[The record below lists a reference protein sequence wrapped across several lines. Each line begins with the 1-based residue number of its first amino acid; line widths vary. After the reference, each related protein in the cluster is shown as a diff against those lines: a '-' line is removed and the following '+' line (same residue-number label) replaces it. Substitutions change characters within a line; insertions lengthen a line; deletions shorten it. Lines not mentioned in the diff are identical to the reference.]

1 MMKTG
6 AIYLLYILA
15 VFSMLCG
22 CRTPR
27 NTEAAV
33 QRDYSGDLLG
43 LSRQMDS
50 LRASFELSRRRI
62 TDKLSNLKLEHTT
75 TYYTLPDSAGRQYPV
90 YVSTTKADKD
100 ERTSE
105 KAYTDLMAT
114 IRRMEAVVDSLSR
127 RVDAALREEQKVAE
141 LSWWDRHKWRVLVPV
156 VVVIIAVSFAFAFK
170 RRKE

>member
-1 MMKTG
+1 MKTG

-75 TYYTLPDSAGRQYPV
+75 TYYTLPDSMGRQYPV

-141 LSWWDRHKWRVLVPV
+141 LSWWDRHKGYLYGTAAGVVLA
-156 VVVIIAVSFAFAFK
+156 IIAYIIFK
-170 RRKE
+170 SRRK